1 MSLLT
6 SEHMVLGIL
15 LIDGRTLPTIR
26 AEVNASHFR
35 SEPGRCIFEAACA
48 LADEGQDIDPA
59 LIRQKAAEQGTALD
73 VDYLMQCMDCAATT
87 SNLQVH
93 LEGMKL
99 EVLRA
104 DMMEAVSSANVR
116 LMSGESPQMV
126 CADLQT
132 ELQKA
137 VDADNAHRI
146 ITSSEATL
154 RFMDHR
160 LQIESGKKKAFIP
173 TGFNALDNAL
183 GGGMVPEGLYILA
196 ARPGCGKTTLG
207 LQIAENAARRGV
219 RTLFISL
226 EMSID
231 QLTARRVAVKTGI
244 PSGDILMKNLDFE
257 QCEAMA
263 RAVEELSTQPLSF
276 NSVRKA
282 SVSSIGIL
290 ARQVKDCGLVVVD
303 YLGLLQYEQGK
314 NLYEQVTKTSN
325 ALKRLA
331 CSLGI
336 PILCLA
342 QLNRE
347 FEGRKGPPRLSDLR
361 DSGAIEQDADGVLL
375 LHRPPVDLESSYAPA
390 LLICTVAKNRHGP
403 MGKEIELNWYLRN
416 GRIRAAVN
424 ERVMG

>member
-26 AEVNASHFR
+26 AEVNTSHFR

-48 LADEGQDIDPA
+48 LADEGQEIDPA
-59 LIRQKAAEQGTALD
+59 LIRQKAAERGTALD
-73 VDYLMQCMDCAATT
+73 VDYLMQCMDCAVTT

-93 LEGMKL
+93 LDGMKL

-104 DMMEAVSSANVR
+104 DILEAVSSANVR

-132 ELQKA
+132 ELQRA
-137 VDADNAHRI
+137 VDADSAHRI
-146 ITSSEATL
+146 ITSSEAML

-160 LQIESGKKKAFIP
+160 LQIESGQKKAFIP
-173 TGFNALDNAL
+173 TGFNSLDNAL

-226 EMSID
+226 EMSVD

-263 RAVEELSTQPLSF
+263 RAVDELSTRPLAF

-290 ARQVKDCGLVVVD
+290 ARQMKDCGLVVVD

-314 NLYEQVTKTSN
+314 SLYEQVTKTSN

-331 CSLGI
+331 SSLGI

-347 FEGRKGPPRLSDLR
+347 YEGRKGPPRLSDLR

-375 LHRPPVDLESSYAPA
+375 LHRPPVELESPPAPA

-403 MGKEIELNWYLRN
+403 MGKEIELNWYLKN

-424 ERVMG
+424 ERVMT

>member
-1 MSLLT
+1 MLT

-15 LIDGRTLPTIR
+15 LVDGGTLPTIR

-35 SEPGRCIFEAACA
+35 SEPGRIIFEAACA
-48 LADEGQDIDPA
+48 LADEGQEVDPA
-59 LIRQKAAEQGTALD
+59 LIRQKAAEQGAVLD
-73 VDYLMQCMDCAATT
+73 AHYLVQCMDCAVTT
-87 SNLQVH
+87 ANLQVH
-93 LEGMKL
+93 LEGMKQ

-104 DMMEAVSSANVR
+104 DMLESVAGANVR
-116 LMSGESPQMV
+116 LMSGEAPQMV

-132 ELQKA
+132 ELQRA

-146 ITSSEATL
+146 ITSSEAML

-160 LQIESGKKKAFIP
+160 IQIESGQRKAFIP

-207 LQIAENAARRGV
+207 LQIAENAARRGI

-231 QLTARRVAVKTGI
+231 QLTARRIAVNTGM
-244 PSGDILMKNLDFE
+244 SSNDILMKNLDPK

-263 RAVEELSTQPLSF
+263 GAVEELSTRPLSF
-276 NSVRKA
+276 NAVRKA

-290 ARQVKDCGLVVVD
+290 ARQVKECGLVVVD
-303 YLGLLQYEQGK
+303 YLGLLQYEPGR
-314 NLYEQVTKTSN
+314 NLYEQVTRTSN

-331 CSLGI
+331 SSLGI

-347 FEGRKGPPRLSDLR
+347 YEGRKGPPRLSDLR

-375 LHRPPVDLESSYAPA
+375 LHRPPVEPGVSYSPAP
-390 LLICTVAKNRHGP
+390 LICTVAKNRHGP
-403 MGKEIELNWYLRN
+403 MGKEIEFNWYLGN
-416 GRIRAAVN
+416 GRIRSIVN
-424 ERVMG
+424 ERVMT